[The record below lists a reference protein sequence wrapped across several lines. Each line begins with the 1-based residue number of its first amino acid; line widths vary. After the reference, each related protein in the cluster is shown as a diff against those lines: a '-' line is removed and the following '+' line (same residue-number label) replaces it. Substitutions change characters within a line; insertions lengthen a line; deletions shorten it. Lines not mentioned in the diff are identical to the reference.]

1 MNNASFVDR
10 NYRLYADKPAIITKD
25 DSVSYADLYSHSNRV
40 ANYLDK
46 FGIKPGENI
55 AIFTTNSIEFFY
67 IYYGI
72 QKMGGV
78 AVSINYLLQ
87 QNEIKYI
94 LNDSKVKI
102 LFAEESLL
110 GNLPIKSE
118 TALTKIVSIGKGAD
132 LSFCDIPTNDLFET
146 VYCNSDRPA
155 SIIYTSG
162 TTGEPKGVVL
172 SHGNIISNSYA
183 TIHHTG
189 VSADDKLICFLPLFH
204 SFAQNFIA
212 NSSINR
218 GSTLIVSKKY
228 EQEEVLNLIKDCNAT
243 RFYAVP
249 TIYIMLLNEKN
260 SEQYL
265 KSLNYCFSAASS
277 LPIEIIK
284 QWKKRTE
291 LDINE
296 AYGLTESSPF
306 ATYNH
311 EIRHKV
317 GSVGTPIENV
327 DIRIVDENDIP
338 LGAGEEGEILI
349 KGPNIML
356 EYYGKPE
363 ATNTALKNGWLHTG
377 DVGKL
382 DDEDYLYLVD
392 RTKDIINSGGEK
404 ISPREVEETLYQNDC
419 IRECSVV
426 GMPDKVY
433 QESVLAYIV
442 LKEGR
447 TADEVELIEFCRC
460 RIAHFKVPKRIKFVE
475 SLPKNATG
483 KILKR
488 VLRKQAKKEF
498 GG

>member
-1 MNNASFVDR
+1 MNNATFVDR
-10 NYRLYADKPAIITKD
+10 NYKLYGNKAAIITKD
-25 DSVSYADLYSHSNRV
+25 NEASYADLYFYSNRV
-40 ANYLDK
+40 ANYLVK
-46 FGIKPGENI
+46 FGIKPKENV
-55 AIFTTNSIEFFY
+55 AILTTNSIEFFY

-72 QKMGGV
+72 QKIGAT

-94 LNDSKVKI
+94 LNDSKAKI

-110 GNLPIKSE
+110 ANLPPKSE
-118 TALTKIVSIGKGAD
+118 TFLTKTISIGKGAD
-132 LSFCDIPTNDLFET
+132 LSFYDIPDENLFET
-146 VYCNSDRPA
+146 VYCNSDYPA

-162 TTGEPKGVVL
+162 TTGDPKGVVL
-172 SHGNIISNSYA
+172 SHGNIISNGYSV
-183 TIHHTG
+183 IHHTRLS
-189 VSADDKLICFLPLFH
+189 VDDKLICFLPLFH

-212 NSSINR
+212 NSSINC
-218 GSTLIVSKKY
+218 GSTLVICKKY
-228 EQEEVLNLIKDCNAT
+228 EQEEVLNLIKDFSVT

-249 TIYIMLLNEKN
+249 TIYIMLLNDKN

-265 KSLNYCFSAASS
+265 KGVNYCFSAASS

-284 QWKKRTE
+284 RWKKRTG

-296 AYGLTESSPF
+296 AYGLTESTPF

-311 EIRHKV
+311 EIKHKV

-327 DIRIVDENDIP
+327 EIRVADENDNP
-338 LGAGEEGEILI
+338 LKAGKIGEILI

-363 ATNTALKNGWLHTG
+363 ATKTALRNGWLHTG
-377 DVGKL
+377 DVGKI
-382 DDEDYLYLVD
+382 DDEGYLYLVD

-404 ISPREVEETLYQNDC
+404 IAPREVEETLYQNDC
-419 IRECSVV
+419 IKECAVV
-426 GMPDKVY
+426 GMPDKIY

-442 LKEGR
+442 LKEGMSVSE
-447 TADEVELIEFCRC
+447 TEIIEFCRD
-460 RIAHFKVPKRIKFVE
+460 RIAHFKAPKMIKFVE

-488 VLRKQAKKEF
+488 VLREQAKKEF